1 MKPLVVL
8 LSAFMI
14 ILLVL
19 YAVDSRLNLLIAGNI
34 AMSIMLLFT
43 AIGHFI
49 FTKGMAL
56 MLPDSLKYRN
66 ELVIITG
73 IMEVI
78 FALGLIMHE
87 TRILTSWAVIV
98 FLVLIFPANVHAMSK
113 NVNHEKATYD
123 GDGYKYLW
131 FRLPL
136 QLFFIAWI
144 AYFGIYLQNHI

>member
-1 MKPLVVL
+1 MNPLVVL

-78 FALGLIMHE
+78 FALGLIMLE
-87 TRILTSWAVIV
+87 ER
-98 FLVLIFPANVHAMSK
+98 
-113 NVNHEKATYD
+113 
-123 GDGYKYLW
+123 
-131 FRLPL
+131 
-136 QLFFIAWI
+136 
-144 AYFGIYLQNHI
+144 